1 MVGWFGNHSRW
12 WSRRNGDDVNMAI
25 TGITT
30 LAGLRTRVR
39 LMAGIEQQELDND
52 TLDILISVATEWF
65 YEQIGTAYN
74 VLTADAAYD
83 NAVMY
88 YSCYL
93 ASIAQNGMG
102 IERIQVGDLAVY
114 YEGDQFIHFKELA
127 DQQLIMKQSL
137 SIKTTT
143 YNADPYLGNVNWDKN
158 VTGVD
163 STKNMYPRPRG
174 TGGD

>member
-1 MVGWFGNHSRW
+1 
-12 WSRRNGDDVNMAI
+12 MAI
-25 TGITT
+25 TAISD
-30 LAGLRTRVR
+30 LDDLRTRVR
-39 LMAGIEQQELDND
+39 LMAGIEQVELDNE
-52 TLDILISVATEWF
+52 TLDLLISVASDWF
-65 YEQIGTAYN
+65 KSQIGTAYT
-74 VLTADAAYD
+74 VGADAAYD

-93 ASIAQNGMG
+93 SSIAQNGMG

-127 DQQLIMKQSL
+127 EQELVMKQSL

-143 YNADPYLGNVNWDKN
+143 YNADPWLGNVNWNKN

-163 STKNMYPRPRG
+163 ATKQMYPVPKGTRG
-174 TGGD
+174 DGGY

>member
-1 MVGWFGNHSRW
+1 MVDVTWDTAF
-12 WSRRNGDDVNMAI
+12 RN
-25 TGITT
+25 
-30 LAGLRTRVR
+30 RVR
-39 LMAGIEQQELDND
+39 LLAGIEQEELDND
-52 TLDILISVATEWF
+52 SLDLLMDVAAEWF
-65 YEQIGTAYN
+65 YEQIGTAFSLNSNDTYN
-74 VLTADAAYD
+74 

-127 DQQLIMKQSL
+127 DQALVAKQSL

-143 YNADPYLGNVNWDKN
+143 YNADPYLGTVNWDKN

-163 STKNMYPRPRG
+163 STKDMYPRPRG
-174 TGGD
+174 TGGE

>member
-1 MVGWFGNHSRW
+1 
-12 WSRRNGDDVNMAI
+12 MAI
-25 TGITT
+25 TSVST
-30 LAGLRTRVR
+30 LAELRTRVR
-39 LMAGIEQQELDND
+39 LMAGIEQEELDNA
-52 TLDILISVATEWF
+52 TLDLLISIAGDWF
-65 YEQIGTAYN
+65 YEQIGETYD
-74 VLTADAAYD
+74 VTSADATYD

-127 DQQLIMKQSL
+127 EQQLVMKQSL

-163 STKNMYPRPRG
+163 STKDMYPRPRG
-174 TGGD
+174 TGGE

>member
-1 MVGWFGNHSRW
+1 
-12 WSRRNGDDVNMAI
+12 MAI
-25 TGITT
+25 TSVTD

-39 LMAGIEQQELDND
+39 LLAGIEQEELDND
-52 TLDILISVATEWF
+52 TVDLLVSIASEWF
-65 YEQIGTAYN
+65 LEQIGSAY
-74 VLTADAAYD
+74 VIGSDAAYD

-114 YEGDQFIHFKELA
+114 YEDDQFIYFKELA
-127 DQQLIMKQSL
+127 DQQLVMKQSL
-137 SIKTTT
+137 SIKRTQ
-143 YNADPYLGNVNWDKN
+143 YNAAPWLGLVNWNRN

-163 STKNMYPRPRG
+163 ATKDMYPSPRG
-174 TGGD
+174 TRGSGGY

>member
-1 MVGWFGNHSRW
+1 
-12 WSRRNGDDVNMAI
+12 MAI
-25 TGITT
+25 TAISD
-30 LAGLRTRVR
+30 LDDLRTRVR
-39 LMAGIEQQELDND
+39 LMAGIEQVELDNE
-52 TLDILISVATEWF
+52 TLDLLISVASDWF
-65 YEQIGTAYN
+65 KSQIGTTYT
-74 VLTADAAYD
+74 VGADSAYD

-93 ASIAQNGMG
+93 SSIAQNGMG

-127 DQQLIMKQSL
+127 EQELVMKQSL

-143 YNADPYLGNVNWDKN
+143 YNADPWLGNVNWNKN

-163 STKNMYPRPRG
+163 ATKQMYPVPKGTRG
-174 TGGD
+174 DGGY

>member
-1 MVGWFGNHSRW
+1 
-12 WSRRNGDDVNMAI
+12 MAI
-25 TGITT
+25 TSVST
-30 LAGLRTRVR
+30 LAELRTRVR
-39 LMAGIEQQELDND
+39 LMAGIEQEELDND
-52 TLDILISVATEWF
+52 TLDLLISIAGDWF
-65 YEQIGTAYN
+65 YEQIGTVYD
-74 VLTADAAYD
+74 VTSADATYD

-127 DQQLIMKQSL
+127 DQQLVMKQSL
-137 SIKTTT
+137 SIKTTA
-143 YNADPYLGNVNWDKN
+143 YNANPWTGDVNWKKN

-163 STKNMYPRPRG
+163 STKDMYPKPRG
-174 TGGD
+174 TGGE

>member
-1 MVGWFGNHSRW
+1 
-12 WSRRNGDDVNMAI
+12 MAI
-25 TGITT
+25 TAISD
-30 LAGLRTRVR
+30 LDDLRTRVR
-39 LMAGIEQQELDND
+39 LMAGIEQVELDNE
-52 TLDILISVATEWF
+52 TLDLLISVASDWF
-65 YEQIGTAYN
+65 KSQIGTTYT
-74 VLTADAAYD
+74 VGADSAYD

-93 ASIAQNGMG
+93 SSIAQNGMG

-127 DQQLIMKQSL
+127 EQELVMKQSL

-143 YNADPYLGNVNWDKN
+143 YNADPWLGDVNWNKN

-163 STKNMYPRPRG
+163 ATKQMYPVPKGTRG
-174 TGGD
+174 DGGY